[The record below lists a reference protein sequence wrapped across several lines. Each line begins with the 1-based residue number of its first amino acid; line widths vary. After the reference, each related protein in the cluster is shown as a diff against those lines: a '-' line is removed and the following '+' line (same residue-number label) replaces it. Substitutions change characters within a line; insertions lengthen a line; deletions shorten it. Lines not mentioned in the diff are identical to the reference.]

1 MRIKVILQ
9 NYNTTHTKYQEL
21 LSAMLKEQRGERM
34 DEEFIRNRITELRL
48 KKRRFRIS
56 DEHGVRAEQKLYS
69 GDFFRAFYAVYEAV
83 SQHL

>member
-48 KKRRFRIS
+48 KRRFRIS

>member
-34 DEEFIRNRITELRL
+34 DEEFIPQSNHRITIE
-48 KKRRFRIS
+48 KRRFRIS

>member
-1 MRIKVILQ
+1 
-9 NYNTTHTKYQEL
+9 
-21 LSAMLKEQRGERM
+21 M

>member
-1 MRIKVILQ
+1 MRIKAILQ
-9 NYNTTHTKYQEL
+9 NYNTTHAKYQEL

-48 KKRRFRIS
+48 KKGVS
-56 DEHGVRAEQKLYS
+56 EHGVRAEQKLYS
-69 GDFFRAFYAVYEAV
+69 GNFFRAFYAVYEAV

>member
-1 MRIKVILQ
+1 MRIKAVLQ

-48 KKRRFRIS
+48 KK
-56 DEHGVRAEQKLYS
+56 
-69 GDFFRAFYAVYEAV
+69 AF
-83 SQHL
+83 QNIR

>member
-1 MRIKVILQ
+1 MRIKAVLQ